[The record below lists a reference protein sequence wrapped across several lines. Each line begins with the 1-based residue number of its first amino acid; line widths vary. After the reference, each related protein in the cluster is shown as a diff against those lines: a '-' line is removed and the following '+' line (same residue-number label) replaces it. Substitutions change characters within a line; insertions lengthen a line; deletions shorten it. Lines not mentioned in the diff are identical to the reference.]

1 MTMIVR
7 IVISLLALSV
17 VPVKAMEKIPIS
29 VSIAP
34 QAFFAEKVGGDRV
47 SVHVVLPPGRSPAT
61 YAPSP
66 AQVSKLTRS
75 RLLFRIGVPFENS
88 FLSGI
93 EQTAGDLYV
102 VDTRKG
108 INLRRFDED
117 AHPHTHTD
125 SLENGQTFQ
134 PGDGH
139 DPHIWL
145 DPMLVKLQAATMR
158 DAFLAIDPEGEP
170 HYRENYRLFERE
182 LEDLDARLR
191 KVLAPVKGSGL
202 LVFHPSFG
210 YFTDAYGLRQIAV
223 EKSGKSPKG
232 KELSRMIKMAR
243 EENVRIVFVQ
253 PQFDQ
258 HAADKIAA
266 AIDGIVVPLDPL
278 SRDYFTNMDALART
292 IAKSLQQ

>member
-1 MTMIVR
+1 MPIIVR
-7 IVISLLALSV
+7 LLISLMALSLA
-17 VPVKAMEKIPIS
+17 PAQAMEKIPIS

-47 SVHVVLPPGRSPAT
+47 SIHVVLPPGRSPAT
-61 YAPSP
+61 YALTP
-66 AQVSKLTRS
+66 AHMSRLARS

-88 FLSGI
+88 VLSGI
-93 EQTAGDLYV
+93 EQTAGGPYV

-108 INLRRFDED
+108 INLRRFAENGH
-117 AHPHTHTD
+117 AHTHTD
-125 SLENGQTFQ
+125 SLENAHTFQ

-158 DAFLAIDPEGEP
+158 DALMAVDPEGEP

-191 KVLAPVKGSGL
+191 KVLAPVKGSSL

-210 YFTDAYGLRQIAV
+210 YFADAYGLRQVAV
-223 EKSGKSPKG
+223 ETSGKSPKG
-232 KELSRMIKMAR
+232 KELSGLIKMAR
-243 EENVRIVFVQ
+243 EENVRVVFVQ
-253 PQFDQ
+253 PQFDR
-258 HAADKIAA
+258 HAANKIAA
-266 AIDGIVVPLDPL
+266 ALDGAVVPLDPL
-278 SRDYFTNMDALART
+278 SRDYITNMDTMART
-292 IAKSLQQ
+292 IAKALRQ